1 MLDLDDLRLMLMFF
15 DIDYML
21 LPVTMVDFNKDYSYN
36 FDLEFVHKIF
46 NENLMRLVYKDQV
59 CTSK

>member
-1 MLDLDDLRLMLMFF
+1 MFF